1 MKLGEIGFA
10 MVAYPVSL
18 IFRIVQTMQ
27 RALTDLKEEKLNLEG
42 VGVNFDEFKE
52 MIGFNSWSKLEER
65 FSSND

>member
-27 RALTDLKEEKLNLEG
+27 RALTDSKGEKLNLEG
-42 VGVNFDEFKE
+42 EGVNFDEFNE
-52 MIGFNSWSKLEER
+52 MIGFNACSKLEER

>member
-1 MKLGEIGFA
+1 

-27 RALTDLKEEKLNLEG
+27 RALTDLKGGKLNLEG

>member
-1 MKLGEIGFA
+1 
-10 MVAYPVSL
+10 
-18 IFRIVQTMQ
+18 MQ
-27 RALTDLKEEKLNLEG
+27 RALTDLKGEKLNLEG